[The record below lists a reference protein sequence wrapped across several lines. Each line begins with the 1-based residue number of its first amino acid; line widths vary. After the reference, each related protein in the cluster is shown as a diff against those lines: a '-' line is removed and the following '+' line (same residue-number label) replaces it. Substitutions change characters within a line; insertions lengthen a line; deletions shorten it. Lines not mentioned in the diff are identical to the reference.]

1 MPIKGLSEQRRMP
14 RLGKIRT
21 GVKVPNKNSAGEHPE
36 AVDYFVLPQ
45 EIAHQ
50 FGDKPRSIPIMFPV
64 EDEAKFAS
72 QYYKAYSSFRGLVC
86 KGDGETCNRL
96 IDVKTGDFAHRD
108 SAETVRKELPCT
120 GRDCP
125 MYQQKKCK
133 EVMNLQFLI
142 PSIPG
147 LGVWQLDTGSYH
159 SIVAVNSAIDLIRS
173 VCGRIAMIPLKL
185 TIEPKE
191 VAPDGKKKT
200 VNILQIR
207 NDITLSE
214 IQKLGALPGSQVLI
228 PPPDEDE
235 VPEEL
240 YPEVVSEKPRDPI
253 SQKEV
258 DELWP
263 GSKKP
268 AQNAPIVQPAPK
280 PAQPINE
287 PAKPETAQDSQ
298 STDLKVWLDEVLQ
311 DPKLKKS
318 WPAVKMME
326 WLRAHNAGASTIPA
340 GALKL
345 NKTDLNTFCKEIAD
359 RMKMA

>member
-1 MPIKGLSEQRRMP
+1 MPIKGLTEQRRMP

-36 AVDYFVLPQ
+36 AVDYFVLPD
-45 EIAHQ
+45 EIVTT
-50 FGDKPRSIPIMFPV
+50 FGDKPKSLPIMFPV
-64 EDEAKFAS
+64 EDETKFAS
-72 QYYKAYSSFRGLVC
+72 QYYKCYSSFRGMVC
-86 KGDGETCNRL
+86 KGDGETCWRL
-96 IDVKTGDFAHRD
+96 IDISTGDFAHR
-108 SAETVRKELPCT
+108 ETTETTRRELPCT

-142 PSIPG
+142 PSVPG

-214 IQKLGALPGSQVLI
+214 IQRLGALPGSQVLI

-235 VPEEL
+235 TPEEL
-240 YPEVVSEKPRDPI
+240 YPEVVSEKPASHTPI
-253 SQKEV
+253 TDKEI
-258 DELWP
+258 DELWD
-263 GSKKP
+263 KKP
-268 AQNAPIVQPAPK
+268 PTAKPAPK
-280 PAQPINE
+280 AAEVVEVVEATQDKPLKRE
-287 PAKPETAQDSQ
+287 LAKITS
-298 STDLKVWLDEVLQ
+298 
-311 DPKLKKS
+311 
-318 WPAVKMME
+318 
-326 WLRAHNAGASTIPA
+326 A
-340 GALKL
+340 GALFTACYEDWNMSRTDVAKEANVTNPDL
-345 NKTDLNTFCKEIAD
+345 LKGKTAKQYQDIYLAIAAV
-359 RMKMA
+359 K

>member
-21 GVKVPNKNSAGEHPE
+21 GVKVPNKSGQGEHPE
-36 AVDYFVLPQ
+36 AVDYFVLPP
-45 EIAHQ
+45 EIAGQ
-50 FGDKPRSIPIMFPV
+50 FGEKPKSLPVMFPV

-72 QYYKAYSSFRGLVC
+72 QYYKCYSSFRGLVC
-86 KGDGETCNRL
+86 KGDGEKCDRL
-96 IDVKTGDFAHRD
+96 VDVKTGDFAHRD
-108 SAETVRKELPCT
+108 TTETTRRELPCT

-142 PSIPG
+142 PSVRG

-207 NDITLSE
+207 NDISLLE
-214 IQKLGALPGSQVLI
+214 VQKLGALPGSQVLI

-240 YPEVVSEKPRDPI
+240 YPEVAVTREPI
-253 SQKEV
+253 SQKAI
-258 DELWP
+258 DELWGG
-263 GSKKP
+263 GSKPSDKP
-268 AQNAPIVQPAPK
+268 PAAPVAEQSAPVVSTAAPK
-280 PAQPINE
+280 QEAASNGID
-287 PAKPETAQDSQ
+287 KD
-298 STDLKVWLDEVLQ
+298 WLSEVLK
-311 DPKLKKS
+311 DTKLKKA
-318 WPAVKMME
+318 WPATKMME
-326 WLRAHNAGASTIPA
+326 WLRAHDVGPVSTIPA
-340 GALKL
+340 GAAKL
-345 NKTDLNTFCKEIAD
+345 NKEDAAEFCKEIND
-359 RMKMA
+359 RVKMA

>member
-1 MPIKGLSEQRRMP
+1 MPIKGLTEQRRMP

-21 GVKVPNKNSAGEHPE
+21 GVKVPNKSGSGEHPE
-36 AVDYFVLPQ
+36 AVDYFKLPD
-45 EIAHQ
+45 EIAEQ
-50 FGDKPRSIPIMFPV
+50 FGEKPRSLPIMFPV

-72 QYYKAYSSFRGLVC
+72 QYYKCYSSYRGLVC
-86 KGDGETCNRL
+86 KGDGETCWRL
-96 IDVKTGDFAHRD
+96 VDVNTGDFAHRE
-108 SAETVRKELPCT
+108 SKETTRRELSCT

-142 PSIPG
+142 PSVPG

-159 SIVAVNSAIDLIRS
+159 SIVAINSAIDLIRS

-191 VAPDGKKKT
+191 VSPDGTKKT

-228 PPPDEDE
+228 PPPDEEE

-240 YPEVVSEKPRDPI
+240 YPEVKADKTKI
-253 SQKEV
+253 TDKEI
-258 DELWP
+258 DELWD
-263 GSKKP
+263 KKP
-268 AQNAPIVQPAPK
+268 APK
-280 PAQPINE
+280 
-287 PAKPETAQDSQ
+287 QDS
-298 STDLKVWLDEVLQ
+298 KPQ
-311 DPKLKKS
+311 DVK
-318 WPAVKMME
+318 PAVKVEQAEQSDNTDFLTYVKEAVTIKLKWKVSTLASWLNAHRME
-326 WLRAHNAGASTIPA
+326 IGIAQEIKGAT
-340 GALKL
+340 
-345 NKTDLNTFCKEIAD
+345 IAD
-359 RMKMA
+359 LLNGFNSTQQKKTCDMLNELLKARG